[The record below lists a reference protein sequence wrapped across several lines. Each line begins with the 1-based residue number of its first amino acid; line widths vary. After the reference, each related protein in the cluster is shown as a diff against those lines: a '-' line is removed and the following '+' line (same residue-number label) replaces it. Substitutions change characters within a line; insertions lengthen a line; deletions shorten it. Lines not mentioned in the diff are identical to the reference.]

1 MINTLTVLGVLFIN
15 TVAQCV
21 CLLDCVTPT
30 IQFAMIQKRY
40 QYRSKEGVVWTE
52 WQDFVDDDTM
62 LLRLQKEEQWQLKPL
77 KNEYRI
83 V

>member
-1 MINTLTVLGVLFIN
+1 
-15 TVAQCV
+15 
-21 CLLDCVTPT
+21 
-30 IQFAMIQKRY
+30 MIQKRY
-40 QYRSKEGVVWTE
+40 QYRSKEGIVWTE
-52 WQDFVDDDTM
+52 WQDFINDDTM

>member
-1 MINTLTVLGVLFIN
+1 MGVQFIN

-21 CLLDCVTPT
+21 CLLDYVTLT

-40 QYRSKEGVVWTE
+40 QYRSKEGIVWTE
-52 WQDFVDDDTM
+52 WQDFMDDDTA